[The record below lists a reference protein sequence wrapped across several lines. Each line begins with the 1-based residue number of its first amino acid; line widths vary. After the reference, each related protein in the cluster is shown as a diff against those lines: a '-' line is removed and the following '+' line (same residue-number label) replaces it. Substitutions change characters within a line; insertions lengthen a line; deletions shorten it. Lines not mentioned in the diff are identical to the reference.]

1 MHGKKLTAFDY
12 LNGTGMILLSLAT
25 LYPLW
30 YVLINSFLNYE
41 DSMRSVSLLWPS
53 SFTMTSYRTIFQ
65 DSMLVNGF
73 LLSVLRTASAT
84 TVHVV
89 FTSMVAYALSKSFL
103 IGRKFH
109 IRFGLVTM
117 LFSGGLIPTFVLY
130 YRIGLYDNF
139 LVYVLPAMFSYYNM
153 LIFRTFFRQMPASME
168 ESATIDGA
176 GTLRTFFSVVMPN
189 AKAVTATIALYAIV
203 YHWNDFFI
211 GYIFVRNSALKPL
224 QTVLYR
230 IINENVGNQM
240 QKQVM
245 SAMGYKVSA
254 NSIKYAAMMTATV
267 PVLAVYP
274 FLQKYLVK
282 GVMLGAI
289 KE

>member
-1 MHGKKLTAFDY
+1 MHGKKMTAFDY
-12 LNGTGMILLSLAT
+12 INGTLLITLSLVT

-41 DSMRSVSLLWPS
+41 DSMRFAALWWPS
-53 SFTMTSYRTIFQ
+53 SFSLSSYSTIFQ
-65 DSMLVNGF
+65 NSMLVNGF
-73 LLSVLRTASAT
+73 ILSIFRTVVAT
-84 TVHVV
+84 TVHVL
-89 FTSMVAYALSKSFL
+89 FTSMVAYALSKPYL
-103 IGRKFH
+103 IGRQFH
-109 IRFGLVTM
+109 LRFGLITM

-153 LIFRTFFRQMPASME
+153 LIFRTFFRGMPASME

-176 GTLRTFFSVVMPN
+176 GTLRTFFSVVLPN

-211 GYIFVRNSALKPL
+211 GYIFVRSPQLKPL

-230 IINENVGNQM
+230 IINENIGNQM

-245 SAMGYKVSA
+245 NSMGYKVSA
-254 NSIKYAAMMTATV
+254 NSIKYAAMMTATL